1 MFTHVGDAR
10 NAASSG
16 TSASVTHGLTINA
29 GDLVVAYVNSN
40 STDSVSPDADAGG
53 TWTTR
58 INETPSGET
67 CRQGL
72 FSKIA
77 NASEPSSYSVTVGNA
92 NWELIVKVFR
102 PSAGTPTV
110 DAAATS
116 AITPNNVHPIPI
128 NAIDGAV
135 ISDGAVSIV
144 FGGKDNRSG
153 TNTSFS
159 TADNSYVGVIG
170 NTEFQE
176 AAGAHRIYTT
186 GQTFSGQVTI
196 DAASNSQTD
205 KCYSVHIS
213 FVESAAGFDLAGTE
227 TSASELSG
235 AMDAQPALS
244 GRMTSGS
251 RASASMD
258 AQPSLGGVIVSASE
272 ASAALSL
279 LVNLSALMASDSR
292 VRGTLGLD
300 IALTGAMVSTSELSG
315 ALETVAQMLLAGTA
329 RSRSQLAADLHQTIG
344 LGGQSVSASES
355 QALLG
360 LLQSLRGR
368 QRSLSAAM
376 GALALELALRGDM
389 RSLSALTAAL
399 QESFTPGLVTIDG
412 IRLVAALEGHVELQ
426 AAVSAQIELTPPVD
440 GSITLTPRT

>member
-10 NAASSG
+10 DAASSG

-110 DAAATS
+110 DAPATTHIGTATNPNLIIG
-116 AITPNNVHPIPI
+116 AIG
-128 NAIDGAV
+128 GAV
-135 ISDGAVSIV
+135 ISDGAVSLV

-213 FVESAAGFDLAGTE
+213 FVEAAGGTTINAGFDTLTITEQGAGVSLYVDIAGGFDSLTISELQATLSLGKDISAGT
-227 TSASELSG
+227 
-235 AMDAQPALS
+235 D
-244 GRMTSGS
+244 
-251 RASASMD
+251 
-258 AQPSLGGVIVSASE
+258 SLAITEIG
-272 ASAALSL
+272 AALSL
-279 LVNLSALMASDSR
+279 DV
-292 VRGTLGLD
+292 D
-300 IALTGAMVSTSELSG
+300 IAGGVQALTITEQPAVIVLQERGEILAETDSLNITDLRANIEGAG
-315 ALETVAQMLLAGTA
+315 GHTA
-329 RSRSQLAADLHQTIG
+329 RIKTG
-344 LGGQSVSASES
+344 L
-355 QALLG
+355 
-360 LLQSLRGR
+360 
-368 QRSLSAAM
+368 M
-376 GALALELALRGDM
+376 W
-389 RSLSALTAAL
+389 
-399 QESFTPGLVTIDG
+399 I
-412 IRLVAALEGHVELQ
+412 
-426 AAVSAQIELTPPVD
+426 
-440 GSITLTPRT
+440 